1 MTFLQAQSAIIVDSH
16 CHLDLLEKQGHD
28 INEVMLA
35 ADKAQVKILQT
46 ICTRVSEIDKIL
58 DYTRRY
64 KNVFA
69 SLGVHPNNVD
79 EEPKINALQLLK
91 ICAENKKIIGI
102 GETGLDYYYKD
113 VSAKNQ
119 KDSFVEHIRASQ
131 ESGLPLIIH
140 SRDADND
147 MMEILVSEQ
156 KNKKF
161 PALLH
166 CFSSSE
172 SLARKAL
179 DIGVFISIS
188 GIVTFKNAPDLQ
200 NIVKFLPLESL
211 LVETDSPYLAP
222 VPYRGKTN
230 QPAYTR
236 NVTEFVAQLKGLEW
250 QEVAAQ
256 TTANFLGLFTGATL

>member
-1 MTFLQAQSAIIVDSH
+1 MINATNPIIVDSH
-16 CHLDLLEKQGHD
+16 CHLDLLEKKGHNID
-28 INEVMLA
+28 ELIKN
-35 ADKAQVKILQT
+35 ADAAQVKILQT

-58 DYTRRY
+58 NYTKRY
-64 KNVFA
+64 KNVYA

-79 EEPKINALQLLK
+79 EDPKINAAQLLE
-91 ICAENKKIIGI
+91 IIAREKKIIGI

-113 VSAKNQ
+113 VSPQNQ
-119 KDSFVEHIRASQ
+119 KHSFIEHIQTSQ
-131 ESGLPLIIH
+131 QSGLPLIIH

-147 MMEILVSEQ
+147 MMEILESEQ

-179 DIGVFISIS
+179 DLDVYISIS
-188 GIVTFKNAPDLQ
+188 GIVTFKNATDLQ
-200 NIVKFLPLESL
+200 QIVKFLPLESML
-211 LVETDSPYLAP
+211 TETDAPYLAP

-230 QPAYTR
+230 QPAYTK
-236 NVTEFVAQLKGLEW
+236 NVVEFVAQLKGLDW

-256 TTANFLGLFTGATL
+256 TTQNFMRLFSRVQI